1 MGWRLHGLRR
11 EDGTGLGGTVLSRVL
26 LNSLIRLCSRHRLG
40 GRHRLCGLRAGGQ
53 LGTALLAE
61 PYAGFRLLT
70 AHRAH
75 GTRLHGYGR
84 PQFSQN
90 LSPSTTFAPQREHR
104 IISPHDYP
112 AFNVTLHDSIPLQI
126 YCDTDPK

>member
-11 EDGTGLGGTVLSRVL
+11 EYGTGLGGTVLPRVL

-84 PQFSQN
+84 PAVLAESIALNDIRTTTGTPHN
-90 LSPSTTFAPQREHR
+90 LSS
-104 IISPHDYP
+104 
-112 AFNVTLHDSIPLQI
+112 
-126 YCDTDPK
+126 